1 MKIITNYGQFLNENI
16 LESDSELDYFLT
28 ELIKLNNSSEDIINF
43 RDELKKIKTNES
55 ILNEG
60 LFTGLSNCLNDKLIN
75 FLIQRKK
82 NFYKELIDKISILDF
97 TKLDDTFKYY
107 PTLTKLKSMYL
118 AGGMDDAEG
127 GGAGWRIK
135 LENEFGEKHIA
146 GLYIGDDLIQILK
159 NPKYLNN
166 FDFPVLLNPVRK
178 EIDRTK
184 DDEFDNMIKKLKKPE
199 YNAIQDDGPVSYIR
213 KTFTENIEPDD
224 EHLLRISDAV
234 FLGMDRSAGAG
245 TYGELQLL
253 SIAKKPLFCWLINK
267 SEGLIGEVKLW
278 NMPHLSKVM
287 LNEGDMKLFV
297 KTIKKYS

>member
-1 MKIITNYGQFLNENI
+1 MKLKNYEQFLNENI
-16 LESDSELDYFLT
+16 SESESEINYFLSELV
-28 ELIKLNNSSEDIINF
+28 KLNDSSEDIINF
-43 RDELKKIKTNES
+43 RDELKKIKTNENK
-55 ILNEG
+55 LNEG
-60 LFTGLSNCLNDKLIN
+60 IFTGLSNWLNDKLIN

-82 NFYKELIDKISILDF
+82 NFYEKLIDKLSIFDL
-97 TKLDDTFKYY
+97 TTLDDTFKYY

-118 AGGMDDAEG
+118 AGGMDEAEG

-135 LENEFGEKHIA
+135 LENEFGDSHIA
-146 GLYIGDDLIQILK
+146 GLDNGDDLVKILK
-159 NPKYLNN
+159 DPKHLNN

-184 DDEFDNMIKKLKKPE
+184 DDEFDNMIKRLKTPG
-199 YNAIQDDGPVSYIR
+199 YNALQDDEPVSYIR
-213 KTFTENIEPDD
+213 KTFTQNIEPDD

-287 LNEGDMKLFV
+287 LNEDDMKLFV
-297 KTIKKYS
+297 ETIKTYS

>member
-1 MKIITNYGQFLNENI
+1 MKLKNYDQFLTENI
-16 LESDSELDYFLT
+16 NINDNDIDYFLS
-28 ELIKLNNSSEDIINF
+28 ELIKLNDSSEDIINF
-43 RDELKKIKTNES
+43 RNELNKIKTNES
-55 ILNEG
+55 KLNES
-60 LFTGLSNCLNDKLIN
+60 LFTGLSNWLNDKLIN

-82 NFYKELIDKISILDF
+82 NFYEKLIDKLSIFDL
-97 TKLDDTFKYY
+97 TTLDDTFKYY
-107 PTLTKLKSMYL
+107 PTLTELKSMYL
-118 AGGMDDAEG
+118 AGGMDEAEG

-135 LENEFGEKHIA
+135 LENEFGDSHIA
-146 GLYIGDDLIQILK
+146 GLNNGNDLIQILK
-159 NPKYLNN
+159 DKKYLNK

-184 DDEFDNMIKKLKKPE
+184 DDEFDNMIKRLKTPE
-199 YNAIQDDGPVSYIR
+199 YNAIQDDEPVSYIR
-213 KTFTENIEPDD
+213 KTFTKNIEPDD

-287 LNEGDMKLFV
+287 LNEDDMKLFV
-297 KTIKKYS
+297 NTIKTYS